1 MIFVRNIVIVM
12 DENDLKIIDIL
23 LQNAR
28 TPYTEIALKLGIS
41 EGTVRN
47 RIKKLEKKGV
57 IERYTIDVNPKK
69 MGYHTI
75 VLLGMDAEPKHF
87 LSAAEELSK
96 LECVKWVYTST
107 GDHMIMAEVWARDTT
122 DLNRM
127 ISENISKIDGVRDLC
142 PAILMERIK

>member
-1 MIFVRNIVIVM
+1 M
-12 DENDLKIIDIL
+12 DEKDLKIIEIL
-23 LQNAR
+23 EKNAR
-28 TPYTEIALKLGIS
+28 TPYTEIASRLGIS

-47 RIKKLEKKGV
+47 RIEKLEREGV
-57 IERYTIDVNPKK
+57 IVRYTIEVDPKK

-87 LSAAEELSK
+87 LKAAEELSR
-96 LECVKWVYTST
+96 LDCVKWVYTST
-107 GDHMIMAEVWARDTT
+107 GDHMIMAEVWARDTS

-127 ISENISKIDGVRDLC
+127 ISERISKIEGVMDLC